1 MPAAL
6 TASRPGSR
14 LGRVLVPLLA
24 ALLVLAGCAQ
34 VSATVEVTRELIRD
48 GVKDPVVTV
57 EEDAGWHM
65 VTVDYVSAATNA
77 IELARE
83 QDRVARI
90 TWHTI
95 DVELD
100 VIRVDSASELLDDP
114 PPRRY
119 ELVSLVSR
127 FGARPESLGRTS
139 PTSVLTTSLLVV
151 IAIILFLISL
161 TLVGVLLFIRYR
173 RRRAAVMP
181 WMAAGPAYPGWEQ
194 REPAQRPPSPEPA
207 RNWPAA
213 TPGHAS
219 YPAAARPPAR
229 SQAEA
234 WPADDDRTPPPRA
247 PEDR

>member
-1 MPAAL
+1 MPAAPL
-6 TASRPGSR
+6 ASRPGFR

-24 ALLVLAGCAQ
+24 AVLVLAGCGQ

-57 EEDAGWHM
+57 EEDAGSRI
-65 VTVDYVSAATNA
+65 VTVDYVSGAVDA
-77 IELARE
+77 IELDRE

-95 DVELD
+95 DVQLD
-100 VIRVDSASELLDDP
+100 VIRVHSASELLDNP

-119 ELVSLVSR
+119 ERPVLAAR

-139 PTSVLTTSLLVV
+139 PSSVLTTSLLVV
-151 IAIILFLISL
+151 IGIVLLLLLLALI
-161 TLVGVLLFIRYR
+161 GVLLFIRYR

-181 WMAAGPAYPGWEQ
+181 WMAAGPVYPGWEQ
-194 REPAQRPPSPEPA
+194 YEPAQRPPSPEPA
-207 RNWPAA
+207 RDWPAA
-213 TPGHAS
+213 TPGHAG

-234 WPADDDRTPPPRA
+234 WPADDDRTPPARP
-247 PEDR
+247 PERR